1 MKKFYALT
9 AAFAV
14 SAVCMAAPAAKSPFP
29 LKERMKTDRTAFSTV
44 PGRMHKAPARA
55 EESAPVFRPEFQTAY
70 YPDETGTGWIESEL
84 YKTQWDKHGRPVR
97 DVITSKEEEEVVVYE
112 YEYNEY
118 GNVILQKEYIGATEE
133 SAELTN
139 KIETEYDEN
148 MPWLETSH
156 LSYTYQGGEW
166 ALDEARN
173 NYRNVVTRNDA
184 GNVVS
189 VLRQTLSNADT
200 ENYEWY
206 DNVKFEATYGTD
218 GKPVKIGEYSYD
230 SYAQEWSE
238 DGEYENLVWDAFTG
252 QISSVE
258 TCFEKGNRLVNYT
271 EKDEEEGDMTAQVLY
286 LDENNYVM
294 YAELEGNPV
303 YLLTTLLPNGGFRQT
318 QYAEIS
324 FGGFTMA
331 MGAGYVESVD
341 ELNNILLSAEYEFDS
356 EEGITEVYGW
366 MQGTNTPLA
375 EYGNMPS
382 QYILRIFSPHFED
395 EEPMDLAA
403 RVKAFGKK
411 SAKKAPA
418 RITAADLPDFSK
430 FEYSEIPETIPGEWE
445 NFIRIDFSGYNKVS
459 GICLPETE
467 AADAPAEYYTIDG
480 RKVSAPAEGLYIV
493 RQGGK
498 VTKVIR

>member
-55 EESAPVFRPEFQTAY
+55 EESAPVFRPEFQTTY
-70 YPDETGTGWIESEL
+70 YPDETGSGWIESEL
-84 YKTQWDKHGRPVR
+84 YKTQWDKQGRPVR
-97 DVITSKEEEEVVVYE
+97 DVITSNDGGAVAVYE

-118 GNVILQKEYIGATEE
+118 GSVILQKVYLGTTEE
-133 SAELTN
+133 DAELTD
-139 KIETEYDEN
+139 KIETKYDEK

-156 LSYTYQGGEW
+156 LSYMYQNGEW
-166 ALDEARN
+166 ILDEARN

-206 DNVKFEATYGTD
+206 DNEKFEATYGAD
-218 GKPVKIGEYSYD
+218 GKPVKVGEYSYD
-230 SYAQEWSE
+230 SYAEEWSV

-258 TCFEKGNRLVNYT
+258 TCFEKGNRLVNFT
-271 EKDEEEGDMTAQVLY
+271 EKYEEDDDMNVQVLY
-286 LDENNYVM
+286 LDENNFVM
-294 YAELEGNPV
+294 YIDMEGNPL
-303 YLLTTLLPNGGFRQT
+303 YMLTTLLPNGGFRQT
-318 QYAEIS
+318 EYGEIS
-324 FGGFTMA
+324 FEGITLTIGS
-331 MGAGYVESVD
+331 GYVESID
-341 ELNNILLSAEYEFDS
+341 ELNNILLSAEYEFDPD
-356 EEGITEVYGW
+356 GITEVYSW
-366 MQGTNTPLA
+366 MEGTNTPLA

-382 QYILRIFSPHFED
+382 QYILRTFYSLEED
-395 EEPMDLAA
+395 EEEMDLAA
-403 RVKAFGKK
+403 RVKALGKK
-411 SAKKAPA
+411 EAKKAPA

-430 FEYSEIPETIPGEWE
+430 FEYSELPETISGEWE

-467 AADAPAEYYTIDG
+467 ATDAHAEYYTIDG

-493 RQGGK
+493 CQGGK
-498 VTKVIR
+498 ATKVIR